1 MQKEP
6 EHLPLQIL
14 RNRKAEE
21 SLSFVEP
28 KCANA
33 LHGASLKGFEKFFW
47 GKIGKKFLLW
57 IGGN

>member
-33 LHGASLKGFEKFFW
+33 LHGASLKGFEKFFFGENW
-47 GKIGKKFLLW
+47 KEISLW